1 MAHTRLEVSKIPV
14 GVITLGKLE
23 CIAHVVRGNLP
34 LARNNTITVVLSFVL
49 HRMLADVLLD
59 KVDLTI
65 GFEVTIDC
73 ELADFVTTATFD
85 AVVPDIHVVEDH
97 LSLVAVLHV
106 NTSPPLVDTSHF
118 ETIRET
124 LNVPATSDSL
134 ALQEAIVEDGMLSEV
149 LLLEMSSAVLFYIS
163 LENEF
168 ADVIITLAS
177 EYLTWC
183 CSELRPSHVMVLAI
197 LCVGALPDQV
207 AVENIG
213 VWGHLVGVRRDALR
227 LRHDISSWGYVNP
240 HHRGCRLHHHW
251 LLLLHHH
258 RLLLLHHHLL
268 LLLHHLRLRLRSR
281 SRRLVRFA

>member
-23 CIAHVVRGNLP
+23 CIAHVVRRNLP

-49 HRMLADVLLD
+49 YRMLADVLLD

-106 NTSPPLVDTSHF
+106 NDSPPLVDTSHF

-149 LLLEMSSAVLFYIS
+149 LLFEMSSAVLFNIS

-168 ADVIITLAS
+168 TDVIITLAS
-177 EYLTWC
+177 KYLTWC
-183 CSELRPSHVMVLAI
+183 CSKLSPSHVMVLAI
-197 LCVGALPDQV
+197 L
-207 AVENIG
+207 
-213 VWGHLVGVRRDALR
+213 
-227 LRHDISSWGYVNP
+227 
-240 HHRGCRLHHHW
+240 
-251 LLLLHHH
+251 
-258 RLLLLHHHLL
+258 
-268 LLLHHLRLRLRSR
+268 
-281 SRRLVRFA
+281 